1 MSVYKL
7 VCPCCHSRMRIRS
20 SEGQTP
26 CFRSMYAQ
34 CTNALCGATFT
45 GSLSWDYQLSPS
57 GLERPLLVLPMAP
70 SKTRQLARRDLAAE
84 TNQLDLLD
92 HMECM
97 Q

>member
-45 GSLSWDYQLSPS
+45 GSLSW
-57 GLERPLLVLPMAP
+57 
-70 SKTRQLARRDLAAE
+70 
-84 TNQLDLLD
+84 
-92 HMECM
+92 
-97 Q
+97 

>member
-34 CTNALCGATFT
+34 CTNALGGATFT
-45 GSLSWDYQLSPS
+45 GSLSWDYQPSPP
-57 GLERPLLVLPMAP
+57 GLDRPRLVLPLTP
-70 SKTRQLARRDLAAE
+70 SHTRQRNRADRTAA
-84 TNQLDLLD
+84 T
-92 HMECM
+92 HPW
-97 Q
+97 

>member
-45 GSLSWDYQLSPS
+45 GSLSWDYQLREPVKVAPQSAFVHCAYI
-57 GLERPLLVLPMAP
+57 ER
-70 SKTRQLARRDLAAE
+70 K
-84 TNQLDLLD
+84 
-92 HMECM
+92 HG
-97 Q
+97 

>member
-57 GLERPLLVLPMAP
+57 
-70 SKTRQLARRDLAAE
+70 
-84 TNQLDLLD
+84 
-92 HMECM
+92 
-97 Q
+97 